1 MKRFKETGN
10 ALLLHK
16 SLRQRLWSGS
26 TLYCRQLPK
35 IGKLLAERLAAAG
48 VCGLRELA
56 ALDARRIEALTQRNY
71 PFGVP
76 YQRVH
81 LSTSTT

>member
-1 MKRFKETGN
+1 MKRLKETGN

-26 TLYCRQLPK
+26 SLYSRQLPK
-35 IGKLLAERLAAAG
+35 IGKLLAERLAVAG
-48 VCGLRELA
+48 VCGMCELA

-76 YQRVH
+76 AQRMQ
-81 LSTSTT
+81 LSDDIS